1 MAIVNGLFTKM
12 TGSVGAA
19 TFAQRNGSTVVSQ
32 KATTVK
38 NSRTSAQQKQRMKW
52 ANPVQV
58 YKGVSPYLQ
67 SAFEKKPANS
77 SDFNMFV
84 KRNLNTNP
92 VYLTKAEVEANAC
105 VVAPYVITNGSLPRI
120 ITSGEG
126 ADTVTDIKTGRLT
139 IDENTT
145 VADIS
150 KAIVLNNADYDF
162 GEQMSFFSLLQKI
175 DPVTGIPYVSFN
187 ASSIVLDKFNSA
199 KLADVVNMAGFN
211 IKNGFLA
218 HGDDEGDGGF
228 CWVHSKASNG
238 MVKVSP
244 QVLIV
249 SNPLLADYTGKDAYK
264 RAVATYGGEKDIFLR
279 PETEDA
285 TGSANDNGSETDSP
299 SGDTSNDGDLG
310 N

>member
-1 MAIVNGLFTKM
+1 MAIVNGLFTKLV
-12 TGSVGAA
+12 GSVGAA

-58 YKGVSPYLQ
+58 YKGVAPSLQ
-67 SAFEKKPANS
+67 NAFEKKPANS

-84 KRNLNTNP
+84 KHNLKSDP

-105 VVAPYVITNGSLPRI
+105 VVAPYVISSGSLPRI
-120 ITSGEG
+120 TTSGEG
-126 ADTVTDIKTGRLT
+126 ADIVTDIKTGSLT
-139 IDENTT
+139 INENTT
-145 VADIS
+145 VADLS
-150 KAIVLNNADYDF
+150 KEIVLNNADYDF
-162 GEQMSFFSLLQKI
+162 GEQLSFFSLLQKT

-211 IKNGFLA
+211 VKNGFLA

-238 MVKVSP
+238 KVKVSP
-244 QVLIV
+244 QALIV
-249 SNPLLADYTGKDAYK
+249 NNPLLADYTGKDAYK
-264 RAVATYGGEKDIFLR
+264 RAVATYGGEKDVFLR
-279 PETEDA
+279 PDTDNA
-285 TGSANDNGSETDSP
+285 TGTASDNGNETGSP
-299 SGDTSNDGDLG
+299 SGGGGNDDDLG

>member
-1 MAIVNGLFTKM
+1 M
-12 TGSVGAA
+12 
-19 TFAQRNGSTVVSQ
+19 
-32 KATTVK
+32 
-38 NSRTSAQQKQRMKW
+38 
-52 ANPVQV
+52 
-58 YKGVSPYLQ
+58 
-67 SAFEKKPANS
+67 KKPARS

-126 ADTVTDIKTGRLT
+126 ADTVTDIKTGSLT

-145 VADIS
+145 VADLS
-150 KAIVLNNADYDF
+150 KAIVLNNADYNF
-162 GEQMSFFSLLQKI
+162 GEQVSFFSLLQKI

-187 ASSIVLDKFNSA
+187 ASCIVLDKFNSA

>member
-1 MAIVNGLFTKM
+1 M
-12 TGSVGAA
+12 
-19 TFAQRNGSTVVSQ
+19 
-32 KATTVK
+32 
-38 NSRTSAQQKQRMKW
+38 
-52 ANPVQV
+52 
-58 YKGVSPYLQ
+58 
-67 SAFEKKPANS
+67 
-77 SDFNMFV
+77 
-84 KRNLNTNP
+84 
-92 VYLTKAEVEANAC
+92 
-105 VVAPYVITNGSLPRI
+105 
-120 ITSGEG
+120 
-126 ADTVTDIKTGRLT
+126 T

-187 ASSIVLDKFNSA
+187 ASCIVLDKFNSA

-264 RAVATYGGEKDIFLR
+264 RAVATYGGEKDIFLC